1 MRTQSVEPTADYQ
14 QRPRWSW
21 WRCERYQNSQIA
33 TLSRPMNRAVSKQGG
48 KSKESIHTNVRIYDE
63 SSTKYCGGRLCGWLG
78 LLCSDSN
85 ANSAAYSIQFATVAI
100 AAWPWQLRFRLSAS
114 PTAYAYAMY
123 VCIFVWIRIRIPFSF
138 LWTSLHNIFFN
149 IFVTCLLLFYYYRH
163 LHRSPRHT
171 NVHSCLC
178 M

>member
-100 AAWPWQLRFRLSAS
+100 AAWPWQLRFRFSGYYFFRPAGQS
-114 PTAYAYAMY
+114 DSIRVCY
-123 VCIFVWIRIRIPFSF
+123 VCMYICLDSHSHSLFIFVNEFAQYF
-138 LWTSLHNIFFN
+138 L
-149 IFVTCLLLFYYYRH
+149 
-163 LHRSPRHT
+163 
-171 NVHSCLC
+171 
-178 M
+178 